1 MPPKKKVIFPV
12 DDKDEVDQVAE
23 DLKELTIKKVIRKRK
38 APLIGE
44 LTTKLETL
52 TINKKARPMPI
63 TLAEEVL
70 DSVIEWYE
78 SRGQAVPK
86 EDMEACEA
94 MLKEE
99 KEEKKQFQEMLEGPH
114 EPVKEKPSFGSPEY
128 WKDYWEKKKAS
139 GYVTKKDAAKA
150 AKASKEKTN
159 K

>member
-12 DDKDEVDQVAE
+12 EDEEVDEVAE
-23 DLKELTIKKVIRKRK
+23 GIKELTIKKVIRKRK
-38 APLIGE
+38 APVIGPLIDG
-44 LTTKLETL
+44 LATL
-52 TINKKARPMPI
+52 SINKKARPMPI

-78 SRGQAVPK
+78 SNGQPVPK

-94 MLKEE
+94 MLREE
-99 KEEKKQFQEMLEGPH
+99 QEEKKRFQEMLEGPH
-114 EPVKEKPSFGSPEY
+114 EPVKE
-128 WKDYWEKKKAS
+128 KAS

-150 AKASKEKTN
+150 AKAAKEKTN

>member
-1 MPPKKKVIFPV
+1 MPPKKKVIFPADN
-12 DDKDEVDQVAE
+12 DDVEEVTSA
-23 DLKELTIKKVIRKRK
+23 LKKITIKKVIQKRK
-38 APLIGE
+38 APDIGE

-52 TINKKARPMPI
+52 AINKKQRPLPI
-63 TLAEEVL
+63 TLAEEVM

-78 SRGQAVPK
+78 SNGQAVPK

-99 KEEKKQFQEMLEGPH
+99 QEEKKRFQEMLEGPH

-150 AKASKEKTN
+150 NKEKTKN
-159 K
+159 

>member
-12 DDKDEVDQVAE
+12 DDEVDQVTE

-44 LTTKLETL
+44 LTKKLETL

-63 TLAEEVL
+63 TLAEEVM

-78 SRGQAVPK
+78 SNGKPVPK

-99 KEEKKQFQEMLEGPH
+99 QEEKKRFQEMLEGPH
-114 EPVKEKPSFGSPEY
+114 EPVKE
-128 WKDYWEKKKAS
+128 KAS

-150 AKASKEKTN
+150 AKAAKEKTN